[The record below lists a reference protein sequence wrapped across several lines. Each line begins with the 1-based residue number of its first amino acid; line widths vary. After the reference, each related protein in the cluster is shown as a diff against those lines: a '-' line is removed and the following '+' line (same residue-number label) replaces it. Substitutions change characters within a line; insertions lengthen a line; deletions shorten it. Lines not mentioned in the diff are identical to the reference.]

1 MNEVPLMSRF
11 SYLLLI
17 PVGLV
22 LIGSALAQNPPV
34 KSSLENRGNTGLNHA
49 ESSKPKEKLNKVD
62 SGFVRDVTNTGRS
75 VNEKARLALTQGI
88 DPQIKDFAKRV
99 MDHHGEESRK
109 LVLLAADGGFSEF
122 MSVTGDYFS
131 ARTQVDARTGEKRN
145 AASDDLSR
153 FQGAEFDKQF
163 VKQITADLQSRVSKF
178 EAEQKNAANPKL
190 KEFADT
196 TLPSLQD
203 LLAQAKSLTK

>member
-1 MNEVPLMSRF
+1 MWRS
-11 SYLLLI
+11 SYVLLVCI
-17 PVGLV
+17 GMVLV
-22 LIGSALAQNPPV
+22 GSALAQNPPT

-49 ESSKPKEKLNKVD
+49 ESSQPKEKLNKAD
-62 SGFVRDVTNTGRS
+62 SGFVRDVTNSGRS

-145 AASDDLSR
+145 PSKDDLSR

-163 VKQITADLQSRVSKF
+163 FKQITADLRSRVSKF
-178 EAEQKNAANPKL
+178 ETEQKNAANAKL

-196 TLPSLQD
+196 TLPSLRD
-203 LLAQAKSLTK
+203 LLTQAQSLTK